1 MSINDYGIGSHTCGL
16 DVVEGRRVIL
26 GANDQITYAPATKLG
41 HGVTRNAQLNG
52 EDVGVAYFNKPGTHH
67 MESSGA
73 IALGADVFAAPS
85 GRIQALP
92 TTAGEY
98 IKVGVAYEA
107 AAEVGDLI
115 EVLPNECGKVITV
128 S

>member
-1 MSINDYGIGSHTCGL
+1 MLESLTLTSQELITW
-16 DVVEGRRVIL
+16 RV
-26 GANDQITYAPATKLG
+26 P
-41 HGVTRNAQLNG
+41 
-52 EDVGVAYFNKPGTHH
+52 
-67 MESSGA
+67 A